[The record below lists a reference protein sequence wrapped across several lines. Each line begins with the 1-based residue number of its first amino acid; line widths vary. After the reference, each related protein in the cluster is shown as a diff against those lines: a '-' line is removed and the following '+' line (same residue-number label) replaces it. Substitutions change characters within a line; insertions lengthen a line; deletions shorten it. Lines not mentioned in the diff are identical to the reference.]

1 MKVRREYIIAILI
14 VGLIFA
20 AVGAAYQFFYK
31 ARLAQYDANTQALQN
46 LENALTA
53 LETQFESKIP
63 EDLIKARK
71 GMVQPLA
78 EQVVQR
84 AAFFNTAELL
94 QIDPI
99 PEGKLL
105 RFYYSDQFNK
115 MLNELRQDAYS
126 RTPYFPYPEMSTFGA
141 ARPEELEGRTVTEQE
156 VKDWLSLI
164 KFGAAMMRMLMDA
177 KAVAV
182 YDVQMWPERQ
192 DYDNLLKMRTVGLS
206 FVMRYADLVAWLD
219 KLRLEN
225 RYFDVNGIAVQNRYL
240 RWAIEPPVEVQML
253 LTQAD
258 YDYNAAAA
266 PPVTQAA
273 APGGPPLPG
282 PGGVIGAPGLRLPF
296 PPLSDA
302 QRLAQGGFQRRGGGP
317 AMLPPSRWRIVRN
330 WLRNHWLWPF

>member
-1 MKVRREYIIAILI
+1 MKVRREYIIAIVA

-31 ARLAQYDANTQALQN
+31 TRLAQYAENTQALQN
-46 LENALTA
+46 LEKALTD

-71 GMVQPLA
+71 GMVQPLK
-78 EQVVQR
+78 EQVMQR
-84 AAFFNTAELL
+84 AAFFNTADLL

-126 RTPYFPYPEMSTFGA
+126 RTPYRPYPEWSTFGA
-141 ARPEELEGRTVTEQE
+141 PRPDELEGRTVTEQE

-164 KFGAAMMRMLMDA
+164 KFGAAIVRMLMDA

-192 DYDNLLKMRTVGLS
+192 DYDSLLKMRTVGLS

-225 RYFDVNGIAVQNRYL
+225 RYFDVNGIGVQNRYL

-258 YDYNAAAA
+258 FNAAAA
-266 PPVTQAA
+266 TPVTRAA
-273 APGGPPLPG
+273 APGGSPLPE

-296 PPLSDA
+296 APLSDA
-302 QRLAQGGFQRRGGGP
+302 QRLAQGGFERRREGP
-317 AMLPPSRWRIVRN
+317 AMQPSRWRTVRN

>member
-126 RTPYFPYPEMSTFGA
+126 RTPYCAYPEMSTFGA
-141 ARPEELEGRTVTEQE
+141 PRPDELEGRTVTEQE

-164 KFGAAMMRMLMDA
+164 KFGATMMRMLMDA

-206 FVMRYADLVAWLD
+206 FVMRYGDLVAWLD

-225 RYFDVNGIAVQNRYL
+225 RYFDVNGIGVQNRYL

-258 YDYNAAAA
+258 FNAAGATSV
-266 PPVTQAA
+266 PRAA
-273 APGGPPLPG
+273 APGGSPLPG
-282 PGGVIGAPGLRLPF
+282 PGGVIGAPGLGLPF

-317 AMLPPSRWRIVRN
+317 AMLPPSRWRTVRN

>member
-31 ARLAQYDANTQALQN
+31 ARLAQYDANTQMLQN
-46 LENALTA
+46 LENALTG
-53 LETQFESKIP
+53 LETQFEGKIP
-63 EDLIKARK
+63 EDLVKARK

-78 EQVVQR
+78 EQVGQR
-84 AAFFNTAELL
+84 AAFFNTADLL
-94 QIDPI
+94 QTDPI
-99 PEGKLL
+99 PEGKVP

-115 MLNELRQDAYS
+115 ILNELRQDAYS
-126 RTPYFPYPEMSTFGA
+126 RTSYCPYPEWSTFGA
-141 ARPEELEGRTVTEQE
+141 PRPDELEGRTVTEQE
-156 VKDWLSLI
+156 AKDWLSLI
-164 KFGAAMMRMLMDA
+164 KFGAAIVRMLMDA

-182 YDVQMWPERQ
+182 YDVQIWPERL
-192 DYDNLLKMRTVGLS
+192 DYDNLLKMRTAGLS

-225 RYFDVNGIAVQNRYL
+225 RYFDVNEIGVQNRYL

-258 YDYNAAAA
+258 FNAAGATPVPRAA
-266 PPVTQAA
+266 PPE
-273 APGGPPLPG
+273 GFPLPG
-282 PGGVIGAPGLRLPF
+282 SEGVIGAPGPRLPF

-317 AMLPPSRWRIVRN
+317 AMPPPSRWRIVRN